1 MYRYNHH
8 ILWIDIILGHIMKY
22 STILSLVLA
31 VASVDA
37 FAPTFVGTTS
47 RASSLYAANP
57 DPVDKSM
64 KGIDAEGSFD
74 PTAGSVPALQRNNNG
89 EVWVE
94 QVSSSC

>member
-1 MYRYNHH
+1 
-8 ILWIDIILGHIMKY
+8 MKY

-37 FAPTFVGTTS
+37 FAPTFVGTAT
-47 RASSLYAANP
+47 RTSLYAANP
-57 DPVDKSM
+57 DPVDKGM

-74 PTAGSVPALQRNNNG
+74 PTTGSVPALQRNNND

-94 QVSSSC
+94 QVSYYIVAIAL